1 MLNLFRREKGFYRK
15 LLALAMPIL
24 LQNLITNSLGLVDTF
39 MVGTM
44 GQLPL
49 AGVTLANIPVFV
61 VQLMMFGIQSGS
73 SVLISQYRGKGD
85 FSAINRVM
93 GIGMYAAGAI
103 GLVFALIMGFFPEE
117 FMALFGDDPQ
127 VAATAARYARIVGWS
142 YFFDSFVQVY
152 NGVHRAMGNPRRGL
166 YILGV
171 SMACNTFLNWVLIFG
186 SLGAPRMGVE
196 GAALATLLARVL
208 SCAIAVGWAAL
219 DKNFKLDLALLLRP
233 GGEMVRRFIRFATP
247 VLCNETFWGLGTSL
261 FPTIMG
267 HMEGSEE
274 ILAAY
279 AIAGNITNLCAV
291 GVFAIAGSAAILIG
305 QEIGSGNAG
314 KVYSLGALLSVLA
327 LLFGAVTGALFLA
340 LLYGFVVPVLYPLF
354 KLTPSAADI
363 CTLMLTMIFLVM
375 PLRSMECTNI
385 VGVLRGGG
393 DVKMATLIDLT
404 PLWAVSLPIAA
415 LSGLVFKLGIFWV
428 YLGIIS
434 ENVVKTGLGLW
445 RFKSGKWIRDV
456 TLPDLREAG
465 QAPLKN
471 I

>member
-1 MLNLFRREKGFYRK
+1 MFDLFRRERGFYRR

-44 GQLPL
+44 GQRPL

-85 FSAINRVM
+85 QDSIQRVM

-103 GLVFALIMGFFPEE
+103 GLVFALIMGFFPHQ
-117 FMALFGDDPQ
+117 FMSLFGDDPQ
-127 VAATAARYARIVGWS
+127 VVATASHYARIVGWS

-152 NGVHRAMGNPRRGL
+152 NGVHRAMGDPKRGL

-171 SMACNTFLNWVLIFG
+171 SMACNTFLNWVFIFG
-186 SLGAPRMGVE
+186 NLGAPRLEVE

-219 DKNFKLDLALLLRP
+219 DRNFKLDPALLFRP
-233 GGEMVRRFIRFATP
+233 DGEMVGRFVRFATP
-247 VLCNETFWGLGTSL
+247 VMCNETFWGLGTSI

-267 HMEGSEE
+267 HMAGSEE

-279 AIAGNITNLCAV
+279 AIAGNITNLCTV
-291 GVFAIAGSAAILIG
+291 GVFAISGTAAILIG
-305 QEIGSGNAG
+305 QEIGSGRADR
-314 KVYSLGALLSVLA
+314 VYSLGALLNALA
-327 LLFGAVTGALFLA
+327 FLFGLGAGLLFLG
-340 LLYGFVVPVLYPLF
+340 LLHWFVIPVLYPLF
-354 KLTPSAADI
+354 GLSSAAGDI
-363 CTLMLTMIFLVM
+363 CTMMLTVVFTMM
-375 PLRSMECTNI
+375 PLRSFECTNI

-393 DVKMATLIDLT
+393 DVRMATLIDLT
-404 PLWAVSLPIAA
+404 PLWVVALPLAV
-415 LSGLVFKLGIFWV
+415 LSGLVFKAGIFWV
-428 YLGIIS
+428 YLSMMS
-434 ENVVKTGLGLW
+434 ENLVKGILGIR
-445 RFKSGKWIRDV
+445 RFLSGKWINDV
-456 TLPDLREAG
+456 TVSARADAG
-465 QAPLKN
+465 V
-471 I
+471 

>member
-1 MLNLFRREKGFYRK
+1 MLTLFQREKGFYRK
-15 LLALAMPIL
+15 LLALALPIL
-24 LQNLITNSLGLVDTF
+24 FQNLITNSLGRVDTF
-39 MVGTM
+39 MVATM
-44 GQLPL
+44 GQGPL

-85 FSAINRVM
+85 MRAINRVM

-103 GLVFALIMGFFPEE
+103 GLAFALVMGFLPQQ
-117 FMALFGDDPQ
+117 FMSLFGDDPQ
-127 VAATAARYARIVGWS
+127 VVATAARYARIVGWS
-142 YFFDSFVQVY
+142 YLFDSFVQVY
-152 NGVHRAMGNPRRGL
+152 NGVHRAMGDPRRGL

-186 SLGAPRMGVE
+186 NLGAPRLEVE

-208 SCAIAVGWAAL
+208 SCAIAAGWAVL
-219 DKNFKLDLALLLRP
+219 DKGFRIDPALLFRP
-233 GGEMVRRFIRFATP
+233 GGEMVRRFVRFATP
-247 VLCNETFWGLGTSL
+247 VMCNETFWGLGTSI

-279 AIAGNITNLCAV
+279 AIAGNITNLCTV
-291 GVFAIAGSAAILIG
+291 GVFAIAGTAAILIG
-305 QEIGSGNAG
+305 QEIGSGNTGA
-314 KVYSLGALLSVLA
+314 VYSLGALLNTLA
-327 LLFGAVTGALFLA
+327 FLFGLAGGGAFLL
-340 LLYGFVVPVLYPLF
+340 LLYLFIAPVLYPLF
-354 KLTPSAADI
+354 KLSSSAGEV
-363 CTLMLTMIFLVM
+363 CTLMLTMVFLMM
-375 PLRSMECTNI
+375 PLRSLECTNI

-404 PLWAVSLPIAA
+404 PLWAVALPIAA

-428 YLGIIS
+428 YLGMMS
-434 ENVVKTGLGLW
+434 ENVVKAVLGLW

-456 TLPDLREAG
+456 TVPNL
-465 QAPLKN
+465 
-471 I
+471 

>member
-1 MLNLFRREKGFYRK
+1 MLTLFQREKGFYRK
-15 LLALAMPIL
+15 LLALALPIL
-24 LQNLITNSLGLVDTF
+24 FQNLITNSLGLVDTF

-44 GQLPL
+44 GQGPL

-85 FSAINRVM
+85 MKAINRVM
-93 GIGMYAAGAI
+93 GIGMYAAGFI
-103 GLVFALIMGFFPEE
+103 GLVFALIMGFLPKQ
-117 FMALFGDDPQ
+117 FMSLFGSDAQ
-127 VAATAARYARIVGWS
+127 VIATAARYARIVGWS

-152 NGVHRAMGNPRRGL
+152 NGVHRAMGNPKRGL

-186 SLGAPRMGVE
+186 NLGAPRLGVE

-208 SCAIAVGWAAL
+208 SCSIAVGWAAL
-219 DKNFKLDLALLLRP
+219 DRSFRLDPALLFRP
-233 GGEMVRRFIRFATP
+233 GGEMIRRFVRFATP
-247 VLCNETFWGLGTSL
+247 VMCNETFWGLGTSL

-267 HMEGSEE
+267 HMDGSEE

-279 AIAGNITNLCAV
+279 AIAGNVTNLCTV
-291 GVFAIAGSAAILIG
+291 GMFAIAGTAAILVG
-305 QEIGSGNAG
+305 QEIGSGNAD
-314 KVYSLGALLSVLA
+314 KVYSLGALLNALA
-327 LLFGAVTGALFLA
+327 FLFGLASGAVFLG
-340 LLYGFVVPVLYPLF
+340 LLHLFVVPVLYPLF

-363 CTLMLTMIFLVM
+363 CTMMLTMMFLVM

-393 DVKMATLIDLT
+393 DVRVATLIDLS
-404 PLWAVSLPIAA
+404 PLWVVAIPIAA

-428 YLGIIS
+428 YLGIVS
-434 ENVVKTGLGLW
+434 ENLVKAVLGLW
-445 RFKSGKWIRDV
+445 RFRTGKWIRDV
-456 TLPDLREAG
+456 TVPDLREAAR
-465 QAPLKN
+465 QP
-471 I
+471 

>member
-1 MLNLFRREKGFYRK
+1 MFKLFQREKGFYRK
-15 LLALAMPIL
+15 LLALALPIL

-85 FSAINRVM
+85 IRAINRVM

-103 GLVFALIMGFFPEE
+103 GLAFALVMGLLPHP
-117 FMALFGDDPQ
+117 FMSLFGDDPQ
-127 VAATAARYARIVGWS
+127 VVATAARYARIVGWS

-152 NGVHRAMGNPRRGL
+152 NGVHRAMGNPTRGL

-186 SLGAPRMGVE
+186 NLGAPRLGVE
-196 GAALATLLARVL
+196 GAALATLLARIL
-208 SCAIAVGWAAL
+208 SCAIAVVWAVRDRNFRL
-219 DKNFKLDLALLLRP
+219 DPVLLFRP
-233 GGEMVRRFIRFATP
+233 GGEMIRRFIRFSTP
-247 VLCNETFWGLGTSL
+247 VMCNETFWGLGTSI

-267 HMEGSEE
+267 HMAGSEE

-279 AIAGNITNLCAV
+279 AIAGNITNLCTV
-291 GVFAIAGSAAILIG
+291 GVFAIAGTAAILVG

-314 KVYSLGALLSVLA
+314 RVYSLGALLNTLA
-327 LLFGAVTGALFLA
+327 FLFGAAAGALFLG
-340 LLYGFVVPVLYPLF
+340 LLYLFVAPVLYPLF
-354 KLTPSAADI
+354 QLSPPAGDI
-363 CTLMLTMIFLVM
+363 CTLMLTMVFLMM
-375 PLRSMECTNI
+375 PLRSLECTNI

-404 PLWAVSLPIAA
+404 PLWAVALPIAA
-415 LSGLVFKLGIFWV
+415 VSGLVLKAGIFWV
-428 YLGIIS
+428 YLGMMS
-434 ENVVKTGLGLW
+434 ENVVKAVLGLW
-445 RFKSGKWIRDV
+445 RFRSGKWIRDV
-456 TLPDLREAG
+456 TVAELGGTP
-465 QAPLKN
+465 
-471 I
+471 